1 MMLMYRIDPSLG
13 ELVPQ
18 LGTNLAIARL
28 TITLKNPVSQRSQVF
43 FKNGFIL
50 GASKFILGASKFILG
65 ASKFILGA
73 SKFILGASKFIL
85 GASKFILGASK
96 FILGASLAPL
106 HFLTPCTEQYKY
118 QYIVHYIKPY

>member
-1 MMLMYRIDPSLG
+1 LG
-13 ELVPQ
+13 
-18 LGTNLAIARL
+18 ASK
-28 TITLKNPVSQRSQVF
+28 ITLKNPVSQRNRVF
-43 FKNGFIL
+43 FKNG
-50 GASKFILGASKFILG
+50 FILG

-106 HFLTPCTEQYKY
+106 HFLTLCTEEYKY
-118 QYIVHYIKPY
+118 QYMV

>member
-1 MMLMYRIDPSLG
+1 LG
-13 ELVPQ
+13 
-18 LGTNLAIARL
+18 ASK
-28 TITLKNPVSQRSQVF
+28 ITLKNPVSQRNRVF
-43 FKNGFIL
+43 FKNG
-50 GASKFILGASKFILG
+50 
-65 ASKFILGA
+65 FILGA

-106 HFLTPCTEQYKY
+106 HFLTLCTEQYKY

>member
-1 MMLMYRIDPSLG
+1 MYRIDPSLG

-73 SKFILGASKFIL
+73 S
-85 GASKFILGASK
+85 
-96 FILGASLAPL
+96 LAPL

>member
-1 MMLMYRIDPSLG
+1 LG
-13 ELVPQ
+13 
-18 LGTNLAIARL
+18 ASK
-28 TITLKNPVSQRSQVF
+28 ITLKNPVSQRSQVF

-85 GASKFILGASK
+85 GAS
-96 FILGASLAPL
+96 LAPL
-106 HFLTPCTEQYKY
+106 HFLTLCTEEYKY
-118 QYIVHYIKPY
+118 QYMV

>member
-1 MMLMYRIDPSLG
+1 LG
-13 ELVPQ
+13 
-18 LGTNLAIARL
+18 ASK
-28 TITLKNPVSQRSQVF
+28 ITLKNPVSQRNRVF
-43 FKNGFIL
+43 FKNG
-50 GASKFILGASKFILG
+50 FILGASKFILG

-106 HFLTPCTEQYKY
+106 HFLTLCTEQYKY

>member
-1 MMLMYRIDPSLG
+1 LG
-13 ELVPQ
+13 
-18 LGTNLAIARL
+18 ASK
-28 TITLKNPVSQRSQVF
+28 ITLKNPVSQRNRVF
-43 FKNGFIL
+43 FKNG
-50 GASKFILGASKFILG
+50 FILG

-106 HFLTPCTEQYKY
+106 HFLTLCTEQYKY